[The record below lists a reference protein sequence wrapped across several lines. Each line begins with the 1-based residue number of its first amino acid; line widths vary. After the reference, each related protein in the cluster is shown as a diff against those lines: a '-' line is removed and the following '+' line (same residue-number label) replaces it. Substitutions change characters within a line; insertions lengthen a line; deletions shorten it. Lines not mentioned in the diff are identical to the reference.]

1 VSERDELARSAR
13 RYYEERLAKHGATP
27 AGVDWSSPESQEVRF
42 EQLLAVTGGEPEG
55 TLLDYGCGYGAL
67 LGHLR
72 ECGDTRPYR
81 GYDLSPAMVE
91 RAREL
96 WAGDE
101 AASFTDDPAELEP
114 ADWVVAS
121 GILNVKGDADRD
133 AWERYALDL
142 VRELDRLA
150 VRGFAFNALTIHSD
164 PKHMRE
170 DLYYA
175 DPSFLV
181 ALCRDTL
188 GRQVSLRDDYGL
200 YEFTVVARGD
210 STRQGAQGT
219 AG

>member
-1 VSERDELARSAR
+1 VSERDELARSTR
-13 RYYEERLAKHGATP
+13 RYYEGRLAEHGATP
-27 AGVDWSSPESQEVRF
+27 AGVDWRSAESQRLRF
-42 EQLLAVTGGEPEG
+42 EQLLAVTGGDPEG
-55 TLLDYGCGYGAL
+55 ALLDYGCGYGAL

-72 ECGDTRPYR
+72 ERGDTRPYR

-114 ADWVVAS
+114 ADWVLAS
-121 GILNVKGDADRD
+121 GILNVKGDADRN

-150 VRGFAFNALTIHSD
+150 LRGFAFNALSVHSD
-164 PKHMRE
+164 PEHMRE

-175 DPSFLV
+175 DPSLY
-181 ALCRDTL
+181 LERCRAGG
-188 GRQVSLRDDYGL
+188 GREVSLRDDYGL
-200 YEFTVVARGD
+200 YEFTVVAR
-210 STRQGAQGT
+210 SRPR
-219 AG
+219 